1 MALTKIT
8 ANIIEDGAITASAL
22 SDNSIGITQLN
33 VSDGTAG
40 QFLKTD
46 GSGTLSFDSVPAGYT
61 DSDVDT
67 KLAAGVGNILTTG
80 YIAGPATFTI
90 DPAAVGD
97 NTGTLVVAGNLQ
109 VDGTTTTINSTTMT
123 VDDLNIT
130 LASGAANAAAAN
142 GAGITVDGASATL
155 LYQSTPDAWSFNKNV
170 GIGAAPTNFSNYNNL
185 DVRSKNAS
193 GGAIIGIHDTDG
205 VRVGGISHS
214 EASPALDIEA
224 FNSNPIRFFTSS
236 EAMRITS
243 AGSVGIGADSPSTKL
258 EILDANGVGL
268 RFGDVAST
276 PSSQT
281 AGYVGMSTS
290 AYSGNNGDLVLIPR
304 TSSTS
309 RILLME
315 GNVGIG
321 TTSPE
326 NKLHI
331 SGNLTI
337 DNSSNAPYIDFVENA
352 DTTDSKARIA
362 MDQIDGSNGQ
372 LLFYNE
378 ISGTLG
384 ERLRILGNN
393 LHLNGSADSRI
404 QLGSGGAGAN
414 STSNNTV
421 HIRGDNT
428 SLKFMAAS
436 GGDTIFE
443 QNGTSRFVFGT
454 NDWYFG
460 NYTNATETLNF
471 RTSSNG
477 TTKFNFYDANS
488 TEGCYIKHT
497 GQTYGAKII
506 YGARWD
512 DDEDWMAID
521 LRQSSA
527 GGGYDCRV
535 GIGTTSPAVPLV
547 IQVSASQINAEMRF
561 QSGAYLTDH
570 FKLYANQQGRFYV
583 QNVSTSSGVYLAYN
597 ANSWTSA
604 SDERI
609 KENIVELENVLP
621 KISNLRAVKYN
632 FIEDEENTTK
642 IGFIAQDWQTD
653 FSEVVSD
660 SIPEELGM
668 NYTETIPVLLKA
680 IQEQQTIIDDLTA
693 RIETLE
699 NP

>member
-8 ANIIEDGAITASAL
+8 ANIIEDGAISTASLA
-22 SDNSIGITQLN
+22 DTSI
-33 VSDGTAG
+33 TA
-40 QFLKTD
+40 
-46 GSGTLSFDSVPAGYT
+46 A
-61 DSDVDT
+61 
-67 KLAAGVGNILTTG
+67 KLAATLDLTGKT
-80 YIAGPATFTI
+80 ITVATAT
-90 DPAAVGD
+90 AGD
-97 NTGTLVVAGNLQ
+97 N
-109 VDGTTTTINSTTMT
+109 DTT
-123 VDDLNIT
+123 
-130 LASGAANAAAAN
+130 
-142 GAGITVDGASATL
+142 
-155 LYQSTPDAWSFNKNV
+155 
-170 GIGAAPTNFSNYNNL
+170 
-185 DVRSKNAS
+185 
-193 GGAIIGIHDTDG
+193 
-205 VRVGGISHS
+205 
-214 EASPALDIEA
+214 
-224 FNSNPIRFFTSS
+224 
-236 EAMRITS
+236 
-243 AGSVGIGADSPSTKL
+243 
-258 EILDANGVGL
+258 
-268 RFGDVAST
+268 VAST
-276 PSSQT
+276 AFVSTAIANLADSAPATLDTLNELAAALGDDANFSTTVTNSIALKAPLASPTFTGTVTADGLTVNPSSGDGVLNLQNGADTQT
-281 AGYVGMSTS
+281 LRIDQNSIRTTTNSDIHLFTNGNTNQLFLKQST
-290 AYSGNNGDLVLIPR
+290 
-304 TSSTS
+304 
-309 RILLME
+309 

-321 TTSPE
+321 TNSPE
-326 NKLHI
+326 AKLHLNSAGLTLILFDSDTSTQQYELGIGYGGVGTSSFYLYDNTANASRLVVDSSGNVGIGTYSPQSKLHI

-337 DNSSNAPYIDFVENA
+337 DNSSNTPYIDFVENA
-352 DTTDSKARIA
+352 DTSDSKARIA

-372 LLFYNE
+372 LQFYNE
-378 ISGTLG
+378 VSGTLG

-393 LHLNGSADSRI
+393 LHLNGGADCRI

-460 NYTNATETLNF
+460 NYTNAIETLNF

-497 GQTYGAKII
+497 GQTYGGKII

-521 LRQSSA
+521 LTQSSSA
-527 GGGYDCRV
+527 GGYDCRV

-547 IQVSASQINAEMRF
+547 IQVSASQANAEMRF
-561 QSGAYLTDH
+561 QSGGYSTDH
-570 FKLYANQQGRFYV
+570 FRLYANQQGRFYV
-583 QNVSTSSGVYLAYN
+583 QNVSTSSGVYLQYN
-597 ANSWTSA
+597 ATSWTGV
-604 SDERI
+604 SDERL
-609 KENIVELENVLP
+609 KENIVELDNVLP

-632 FIEDEENTTK
+632 FISDEENTTK

-660 SIPEELGM
+660 SVPEELGM

-680 IQEQQTIIDDLTA
+680 IQEQQTIIEDLQA